1 MTKTGTTI
9 IIMVVMVD
17 GVMMEVSF
25 RWTFSVAIYE
35 AAKPPIHRK
44 QSKSKQ
50 TNDRPHRQ
58 TRLCAMQ

>member
-25 RWTFSVAIYE
+25 RWEGPF
-35 AAKPPIHRK
+35 
-44 QSKSKQ
+44 
-50 TNDRPHRQ
+50 
-58 TRLCAMQ
+58 